1 MPAHAPLIE
10 HFLLAAR
17 SSEIRTLDQLAQSCQ
32 LVTSACE
39 LIHELQRERGIANIY
54 LASGGKRFGSER
66 EQQRKRS
73 DTAERHFNDYLHHV
87 QEGDS
92 RLWGSARLFHRIARV
107 LLQLEDLPELRKGIG
122 DQTLDT
128 AASTEAWSG
137 LIAGLL
143 AILFEAADIAADP
156 EVSKALVA
164 LFHFLQAKEHTG
176 QERAWGSVG
185 FASGCFTSELKARL
199 QHLRE
204 SQQRCLDVFIRF
216 GGESERTNWSEIE
229 TSSGTAELVRLRAIV
244 DGFDPASPIPA
255 GISEIWF
262 AVASERI
269 DRMRDVEQQLSASLL
284 AMAQSR
290 LEQARK
296 ALQDNRSRLQAKAD
310 AESEPVSPLSL
321 LLESPEDEQSASLS
335 PSGSV
340 RALYDLLQ
348 EQAEHLQQMS
358 DQLEEARSA
367 LTERKLIERAKGV
380 LMQYQGMTEEQAYRR
395 LRESAMQGNCRL
407 AAVAE
412 KVLGAVEGAMPG
424 RASPGSH

>member
-39 LIHELQRERGIANIY
+39 LIHELQRERGISNIY
-54 LASGGKRFGSER
+54 LASGGKRFGTER

-73 DTAERHFNDYLHHV
+73 DTAERHFHDYLRHV

-92 RLWGSARLFHRIARV
+92 RLWGSASLFHRIARV

-128 AASTEAWSG
+128 ATSTEAWSG

-143 AILFEAADIAADP
+143 AIIFEAADIATDS
-156 EVSKALVA
+156 EISQALVA

-185 FASGCFTSELKARL
+185 FATGRFDPELQARL
-199 QHLRE
+199 QHLRD

-216 GGESERTNWSEIE
+216 GGESERAKWSEIE
-229 TSSGTAELVRLRAIV
+229 ASSGTAELVRLRWIV

-262 AVASERI
+262 AVATERI

-296 ALQDNRSRLQAKAD
+296 ALQENRSRLQAEPD

-321 LLESPEDEQSASLS
+321 LLESSEGKSASLS

-367 LTERKLIERAKGV
+367 LTERKLIERAKGI
-380 LMQYQGMTEEQAYRR
+380 LMQYQGLTEEQAYRR
-395 LRESAMQGNCRL
+395 LRESAMQANCRL
-407 AAVAE
+407 VAVAE
-412 KVLGAVEGAMPG
+412 KVLGAVEGSVPG